1 MGHQRKVIGLRQRH
15 FSSKVSRLA
24 FTGKDVRIHM
34 SPTGS
39 KKKKKNYQWVKGSYL
54 ATGVLNVGLYSHA

>member
-39 KKKKKNYQWVKGSYL
+39 KKKKKITNGSRAVIL
-54 ATGVLNVGLYSHA
+54 LQAF

>member
-39 KKKKKNYQWVKGSYL
+39 KKKKKKITNGSRAVIL
-54 ATGVLNVGLYSHA
+54 LQAF